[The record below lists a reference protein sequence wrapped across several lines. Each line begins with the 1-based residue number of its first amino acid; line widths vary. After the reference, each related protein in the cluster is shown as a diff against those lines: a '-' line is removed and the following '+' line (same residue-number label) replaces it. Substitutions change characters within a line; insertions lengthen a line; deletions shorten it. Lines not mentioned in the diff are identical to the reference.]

1 MKDLGSIKDQIR
13 NKSYKS
19 AISSLNNFIKKN
31 SNNIEANYL
40 LGYSLELNGEFEKS
54 ILQYEKT
61 NKLKEGFQIY
71 DRLALLYAK
80 KNDYRSSIVN
90 YKKSLNLYNHNH
102 INHNNLGVLLA
113 LTNQEKESQTHFK
126 KAIELNRDYMDPK
139 YNLLEI
145 YEKTNDHKNL
155 SLTTNSLVKE
165 YPKDPIIKF
174 FEIIIN
180 QYTNEYKKTEEQLKN
195 LNLNNFDKK
204 WEIRKLQLLGNINF
218 KLKKYNQSF
227 KYYEQSN
234 NNKLNYY
241 GKELFNNKKYL
252 SKINK
257 CLKLSNKS
265 IKVNHKKQKNN
276 HGISPIF
283 LVGFPRS
290 GTTLLDAILSSH
302 KKIKV
307 VEEQPILR
315 NTLTLVPKQN
325 EQNFIVK
332 NKKILAQKYIY
343 ELNKYIDLKKNKKK
357 VVIDKLPLNIVH
369 MRNIHQIFPES
380 KFICC
385 IRHPL
390 DCILSCF
397 IQNFELNEAMVNFLD
412 LKRTAELYNKIM
424 TIYSNFTEIPEKNIF
439 NIKYEEIVKNY
450 KSNTSKLLSF
460 LKLRWNEEMNLY
472 YKKVQNREIIR
483 TPSYKQVIQPIYKDS
498 KYKWVKYKKNLEP
511 IIPRVEKWI
520 RYFNYN
526 LD

>member
-1 MKDLGSIKDQIR
+1 MNDLERIKGQIR

-19 AISSLNNFIKKN
+19 AISSLNNFIKDN
-31 SNNIEANYL
+31 PNNIEANYL
-40 LGYSLELNGEFEKS
+40 LGYSLELNNEVEKS
-54 ILQYEKT
+54 ILQYEQT

-80 KNDYRSSIVN
+80 KNDYKLSIEN
-90 YKKSLNLYNHNH
+90 YKKSLNLFNHNH

-113 LTNQEKESQTHFK
+113 LTKQEKESQIHFK
-126 KAIELNRDYMDPK
+126 KAIELNLDYMDPK

-155 SLTTNSLVKE
+155 SLTTNILAKD

-174 FEIIIN
+174 FQIIIK
-180 QYTNEYKKTEEQLKN
+180 QSTNEYKKIEEQLKS

-204 WEIRKLQLLGNINF
+204 WEIRRLQLLGNINF

-227 KYYEQSN
+227 EYYKKSN

-241 GKELFNNKKYL
+241 GKELYNNKKYL
-252 SKINK
+252 SKINEY
-257 CLKLSNKS
+257 LKLSKKL
-265 IKVNHKKQKNN
+265 IKVNSKKQKNN
-276 HGISPIF
+276 MVISPIF

-307 VEEQPILR
+307 VEEQPILK
-315 NTLTLVPKQN
+315 NTLSLVPEKN
-325 EQNFIVK
+325 KQNFIFE
-332 NKKILAQKYIY
+332 NKKILAKKYIY
-343 ELNKYIDLKKNKKK
+343 ELNKHIDLTKNKDKLI
-357 VVIDKLPLNIVH
+357 IDKLPLNIVH
-369 MRNIHQIFPES
+369 MRSIHQIFPES
-380 KFICC
+380 KFIFC

-424 TIYSNFTEIPEKNIF
+424 TIYSNFNEIPEKNIF

-450 KSNTSKLLSF
+450 KSNTNKLLIF
-460 LKLRWNEEMNLY
+460 LKLRWNKEMNLY
-472 YKKVQNREIIR
+472 YEKVKKRDIIR

-498 KYKWVKYKKNLEP
+498 KYRWLKYKKNLKP

-520 RYFNYN
+520 KYFDYN